1 MKIRYDSDADA
12 VYIKLRDVEIAKT
25 KKVDD
30 YTILDYD
37 KAGNL
42 VGIELLFVSEQNP
55 NLLKEFKVENLLQRV

>member
-12 VYIKLRDVEIAKT
+12 VYIKLRDIKIAET

-37 KAGNL
+37 KSGNL
-42 VGIELLFVSEQNP
+42 IGIELLFVSEQNP
-55 NLLKEFKVENLLQRV
+55 SLLNEFKVENLLQR

>member
-12 VYIKLRDVEIAKT
+12 IYIKLRDTEIAET

-37 KAGNL
+37 ESGNL
-42 VGIELLFVSEQNP
+42 VGIELLFISEKNP
-55 NLLKEFKVENLLQRV
+55 GLLNEFKVENLLQRE